1 MRVILKPLFE
11 VLTGEVM
18 VHDNILYNYVILLL
32 VGEFA
37 FRIAFRI
44 VGELYRSGDISGS
57 MLGSLLHWTFRLGAY
72 VCVAYLLKATIWLY
86 SLIKSIP
93 IWIWWTTL
101 GVSVVVVICR
111 VILEVRKN
119 MKERR

>member
-1 MRVILKPLFE
+1 MRVILKPLFD

-18 VHDNILYNYVILLL
+18 VHDNIVYNYVILLL

-37 FRIAFRI
+37 FQIAFRI
-44 VGELYRSGDISGS
+44 VGDLYRSGDISGS
-57 MLGSLLHWTFRLGAY
+57 MIGSLLHWTFRLGAY

-86 SLIKSIP
+86 NWIKSIP
-93 IWIWWTTL
+93 IWVLWTTL
-101 GVSVVVVICR
+101 GISVVVV
-111 VILEVRKN
+111 VFGVVLEVIKN

>member
-11 VLTGEVM
+11 VLTGEIM

-37 FRIAFRI
+37 FRIAFKI
-44 VGELYRSGDISGS
+44 VGELYCSGNISGS
-57 MLGSLLHWTFRLGAY
+57 MIGSLLHWTFRLGAY
-72 VCVAYLLKATIWLY
+72 VCVAYLLKATIWVY

-93 IWIWWTTL
+93 VWVWWTTL
-101 GVSVVVVICR
+101 GISVVVVICG
-111 VILEVRKN
+111 VVLEVRKN

>member
-1 MRVILKPLFE
+1 MSVILKPLFE

-18 VHDNILYNYVILLL
+18 IHDNILYNYVILLL

-37 FRIAFRI
+37 FQFAFRT

-57 MLGSLLHWTFRLGAY
+57 MIGSLLHWIFRLGAY
-72 VCVAYLLKATIWLY
+72 VCVAYLLKATIWVY

-93 IWIWWTTL
+93 VWVWWTTL
-101 GVSVVVVICR
+101 GISVVVVICG
-111 VILEVRKN
+111 VVLEVRKN

>member
-1 MRVILKPLFE
+1 MRVVFKPLFE
-11 VLTGEVM
+11 VLTGEIM

-57 MLGSLLHWTFRLGAY
+57 MLGSLLHWTFRLGAC

-111 VILEVRKN
+111 VVLEVRKN

>member
-1 MRVILKPLFE
+1 MSVILKPLFE

-32 VGEFA
+32 VGELAFQFA
-37 FRIAFRI
+37 FRT

-57 MLGSLLHWTFRLGAY
+57 MIGSLLHWTFRLGAY
-72 VCVAYLLKATIWLY
+72 VCVAYLLKATIWVY

-93 IWIWWTTL
+93 VWVWWTTL
-101 GVSVVVVICR
+101 GISVVVVICG
-111 VILEVRKN
+111 VVLEVRKN

>member
-1 MRVILKPLFE
+1 MSVILKPLFE
-11 VLTGEVM
+11 VLTGEIK
-18 VHDNILYNYVILLL
+18 VHDNISYNYVIFLL

-37 FRIAFRI
+37 FRIALRI

-57 MLGSLLHWTFRLGAY
+57 MIGSLLHWTFRLGAY

-86 SLIKSIP
+86 NWIKSIP
-93 IWIWWTTL
+93 IWGWWTTL
-101 GVSVVVVICR
+101 GISVAVVVCGV
-111 VILEVRKN
+111 VLEVTKS